1 MILVSQYKPLAKIV
15 IVDSVNIHASSVIY
29 LMMRTKISIIVMAAE
44 YVESAVVTDFST
56 VPSATCV
63 YQFNYKTDTRY
74 VMYQF

>member
-1 MILVSQYKPLAKIV
+1 
-15 IVDSVNIHASSVIY
+15 
-29 LMMRTKISIIVMAAE
+29 MAAE

-74 VMYQF
+74 VMYQFWLNANESISILYDILS